1 MPIGQNLVLNDLHSP
16 GKLYAGEVVDTR
28 IHELIH
34 ESGYKLELNVHRP
47 EIESGRENWALR

>member
-47 EIESGRENWALR
+47 EIESGREN